1 MATIDRPNT
10 KALTAALDIYRDAMR
25 PFIVRCLKRVP
36 GMKVEEAIK
45 QVLRD
50 QQLSRFEQ
58 NLREGRKVEEAIDIN
73 DFQWLVRQYWREV
86 FSDAV
91 KPGSNAM
98 STLFL
103 ISDARNQALHPG
115 SQDLDPEFVR
125 AHLYIIAEAL
135 GDINAMEENRS
146 VESIRD
152 ELFSPIEDT
161 DRTQTS
167 EDSPADS
174 SDENEVAME
183 PLVTPAHRFR
193 QGGRDVY
200 AFSLDI
206 ETLDNVLP
214 DRVEDRVVKD
224 ANRQLTPSH
233 AKEIQ
238 RYLIERNNWLLG
250 TLMLGISPDAVDF
263 HSYVANPDSDDTV
276 GELRINDPRALK
288 IFDGQHRRRAI
299 KDVLTELRPYGTHAD
314 KRVSLTEASLPI
326 MLYVEGSID
335 ALRQMFADAAQTRS
349 IERNTLTRFDQRDAF
364 NHAALWIAENSDL
377 FAGRT
382 EMERPSVARSSHN
395 IIAINQ
401 LAASLKT
408 LEVGYQGRVSKD
420 RNSVYMLDLESL
432 YERCLTWADDFM
444 PTARAEYNDLMAG
457 EVDNSEIP
465 QERTKTMAYNATVI
479 RILAGCYYEW
489 LKESADWTP
498 LAEFIRNAS
507 LEPGRKEGT
516 LLIQAGVVAP
526 GGISPAAQLGVATRA
541 IEYIVQQAKASV
553 D

>member
-1 MATIDRPNT
+1 MIE
-10 KALTAALDIYRDAMR
+10 
-25 PFIVRCLKRVP
+25 PF
-36 GMKVEEAIK
+36 
-45 QVLRD
+45 
-50 QQLSRFEQ
+50 
-58 NLREGRKVEEAIDIN
+58 
-73 DFQWLVRQYWREV
+73 
-86 FSDAV
+86 
-91 KPGSNAM
+91 
-98 STLFL
+98 
-103 ISDARNQALHPG
+103 
-115 SQDLDPEFVR
+115 
-125 AHLYIIAEAL
+125 
-135 GDINAMEENRS
+135 
-146 VESIRD
+146 
-152 ELFSPIEDT
+152 
-161 DRTQTS
+161 
-167 EDSPADS
+167 
-174 SDENEVAME
+174 
-183 PLVTPAHRFR
+183 VTPAHRFR

-238 RYLIERNNWLLG
+238 LYLVERNNWLLG

-263 HSYVANPDSDDTV
+263 QSYVADPDPNDTV
-276 GELRINDPRALK
+276 GELRINNPRALK
-288 IFDGQHRRRAI
+288 MFDGQHRRRAI
-299 KDVLTELRPYGTHAD
+299 KDVLTELSPYGTHAD

-401 LAASLKT
+401 LQASLKT

-420 RNSVYMLDLESL
+420 RNSDYMLDLESL
-432 YERCLTWADDFM
+432 YERCWTWADDFM
-444 PTARAEYNDLMAG
+444 PAARAEYNDLMAG

-498 LAEFIRNAS
+498 LAKFIRNAS
-507 LEPGRKEGT
+507 LEPRRMRGT